1 MERVRAAEARGDLTA
16 LSALAAEA
24 DVVGNEGQVLA
35 RRLRRKVGPTTAPTP
50 RSASPTDLDERTHEI
65 AALANRAEE
74 AWLVRDS
81 RALERCATEAENLS
95 EFGLAASLRRR
106 ALEMR

>member
-1 MERVRAAEARGDLTA
+1 M
-16 LSALAAEA
+16 
-24 DVVGNEGQVLA
+24 NEGSQCS
-35 RRLRRKVGPTTAPTP
+35 
-50 RSASPTDLDERTHEI
+50 SAYISSPADEI